1 MKKEKHCEVLTKVKQ
16 MVQVDSIETAN
27 AMLDSGEWVLVNSYY
42 TAAFSTKKPL
52 YTMGRIK

>member
-1 MKKEKHCEVLTKVKQ
+1 MKRETRCEVLAEVNQ
-16 MVQVDSIETAN
+16 LVQVDSIETAN
-27 AMLDSGEWVLVNSYY
+27 VMLASGEWVLVNSYY